1 MKILAQVFTKGE
13 LNCGTSAN
21 GDWERQTLVVQT
33 MADNPKLIP
42 IEFFGKKK
50 VRDLQNVS
58 AGDYVEVIFEID
70 GREHEGRWFPSI
82 NGISCRQFQ
91 KVDISQSD
99 NE

>member
-13 LNCGTSAN
+13 LNFGTSDN
-21 GDWERQTLVVQT
+21 GDWERQTLVVKT

-50 VRDLQNVS
+50 VRDLQNLYN
-58 AGDYVEVIFEID
+58 GDYVEVIFEID
-70 GREHEGRWFPSI
+70 GREYEDRWYPSI

-91 KVDISQSD
+91 KVDVLPSN